1 MADLD
6 DLLTKTSRTFAL
18 SIPLLPEPTRRQ
30 VTLGY
35 LLFRIADTFEDAAT
49 WSNAKRVAALH
60 DFCRLLTG
68 DRPHDDTES
77 LAATWSAEVPI
88 DHEGYQELLRE
99 TPFVL
104 DAFFELDPTARELVR
119 SHVTRTAEGMADYV
133 ERTDEQGELQLRDLD
148 DLREYCYIVAGI
160 VGEMLTELFLL
171 GRDELSPVADD
182 LRSRARRCGEAQ
194 QLVNILKDSAFDATE
209 GRSYLAGAQRAEV
222 FDLARRDLDTAAE
235 YILLLQRSKTE
246 RGLIAFNALP
256 VLLAFA
262 ALDRV
267 EEAGPGSKV
276 SRDELF
282 AIMEKLENDLDD
294 DRPVVFLRRQNRQEP
309 TRQGVNGSS
318 PGSPPSRVGG
328 SR

>member
-49 WSNAKRVAALH
+49 WSNAKRIAALEA
-60 DFCRLLTG
+60 FCRILTG
-68 DRPHDDTES
+68 DRLHDETAS
-77 LAATWSAEVPI
+77 LAAIWADEVPI
-88 DHEGYQELLRE
+88 DHEGYQELLQE
-99 TPFVL
+99 TPAVL
-104 DAFFELDPTARELVR
+104 EAFFALDPEARELVR

-133 ERTDEQGELQLRDLD
+133 RRTDADGELQLRDLQ
-148 DLREYCYIVAGI
+148 DLRDYCYIVAGI

-171 GRDELSPVADD
+171 GRAELTPVADE

-209 GRSYLAGAQRAEV
+209 GRSYLAGAPRAEV
-222 FDLARRDLDTAAE
+222 FDLARADLDTAAE
-235 YILLLQRSKTE
+235 YILLLQEARTE
-246 RGLIAFNALP
+246 RGLVAFNALP

-267 EEAGPGSKV
+267 EEAGPGAKV

-282 AIMEKLENDLDD
+282 AIMEKLEHDLDAE
-294 DRPVVFLRRQNRQEP
+294 RPVVSLRRNVRQE
-309 TRQGVNGSS
+309 TAQGA
-318 PGSPPSRVGG
+318 
-328 SR
+328 